1 VPSTRDLLLG
11 VVLSCAAEGEYLAAG
26 GGHRPLGAFVAASF
40 VVLAWRDR
48 WPIAVGVLI
57 ASVLVVQAAL
67 GGGMLRGATPL
78 VAVAVAMFT
87 VGMRCRWAP
96 AAVSAVVVTVAL
108 AAANQLDSATA
119 FSFLNDLV
127 FFGLVVVT
135 APAAVGLLLSS
146 RNAQIALLQE
156 RTARLAREEDG
167 LVEATRAEERARL
180 ARAVHEAVAQR
191 LGEIAVQ
198 AAGAERLGSSD
209 IPRTVA
215 ALGKIEN
222 AARLSLEELRGA
234 VGVLRTLTGEDR

>member
-11 VVLSCAAEGEYLAAG
+11 VVLSCAAEGEYLAVG

-48 WPIAVGVLI
+48 RPIAVGVLL
-57 ASVLVVQAAL
+57 AVVLVVQAAL

-78 VAVAVAMFT
+78 VVVAVAMFT
-87 VGMRCRWAP
+87 VGMRCRWEP

-108 AAANQLDSATA
+108 AVANQLDSATA

-180 ARAVHEAVAQR
+180 AREVHEAVAQR

-215 ALGKIEN
+215 ALGRIEN

-234 VGVLRTLTGEDR
+234 VGVLRTPSREGR